1 MNHGA
6 LPDLLI
12 FGTGSSS
19 THDFEFCKIAF
30 FVNRLFTK
38 TIWWSSSNNDPS
50 SEHLLFM
57 GTEKYP
63 DENHFEEFIGRFGG
77 YSNASTHESFTRYH
91 VSPMFINDGASE
103 NVFSLK

>member
-1 MNHGA
+1 MTRNGRHRPG
-6 LPDLLI
+6 
-12 FGTGSSS
+12 
-19 THDFEFCKIAF
+19 FEIVGGILGF
-30 FVNRLFTK
+30 F
-38 TIWWSSSNNDPS
+38 SNFSKNKNYDPT

-91 VSPMFINDGASE
+91 VSHNW
-103 NVFSLK
+103 